1 MPLNDVRSVDAGPQP
16 SNFVGVDLRG
26 AFGMAEYEAGIAAIL
41 TYLADDTARINPA
54 AYLAGMSWPA
64 LDVLGW
70 QKLFR
75 VDTIP
80 TIHPALFAM
89 MCADGW
95 IEASHFPKYTF
106 RLSRDAIGRLH
117 ERVSAA
123 EGTDESD
130 LRTES

>member
-1 MPLNDVRSVDAGPQP
+1 MLLDAGPQL
-16 SNFVGVDLRG
+16 SDFVGIDLRG
-26 AFGMAEYEAGIAAIL
+26 AFGMYEYEAGITAIL
-41 TYLADDTARINPA
+41 AYLADDTARIDPA

-64 LDVLGW
+64 LDVRGW

-75 VDTIP
+75 VDTIS

-106 RLSRDAIGRLH
+106 RLSRGAIERLH
-117 ERVSAA
+117 ERETSKA
-123 EGTDESD
+123 TK
-130 LRTES
+130 